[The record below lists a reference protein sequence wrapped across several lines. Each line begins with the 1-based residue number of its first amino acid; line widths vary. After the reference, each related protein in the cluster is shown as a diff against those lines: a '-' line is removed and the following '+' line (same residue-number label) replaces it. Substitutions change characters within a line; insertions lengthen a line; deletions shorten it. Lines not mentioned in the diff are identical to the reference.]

1 MNYLEPEEASE
12 FLNKNMQNPD
22 FVLLDIRRKSDF
34 LKNWIDGAINMPYY
48 DEDFDKK
55 LKKMD
60 RSKIYLVYCSSDA
73 VSNITVETMDELDFK
88 SVNKIAGG
96 ISRWHKKGLEII
108 SSKKVDYVI

>member
-55 LKKMD
+55 LKKWIEVRFTWSIVHQMQYQILPL
-60 RSKIYLVYCSSDA
+60 RPWMNSISKVLIKSPVVFLV
-73 VSNITVETMDELDFK
+73 
-88 SVNKIAGG
+88 G
-96 ISRWHKKGLEII
+96 IKK
-108 SSKKVDYVI
+108 DWR